1 MQRYVYFPI
10 EYKRN
15 FFSSNK
21 NHIQGHLSFFFFFF
35 FFLQAYTGNGNVT
48 YNCICPA
55 LTKRPFLVSSFL
67 PERFSFL
74 VSSFE
79 LLCFSPSLSV
89 SRNGT
94 SLQRRE
100 RSERESGQQD
110 FFFFVLRPFQRARSR
125 RNGRGPYFVTR

>member
-1 MQRYVYFPI
+1 MQRYVHFPI

-15 FFSSNK
+15 FFFFEQKS
-21 NHIQGHLSFFFFFF
+21 HTGTLVFFFFS

-94 SLQRRE
+94 SLERRE